1 MRRRWNIPI
10 WAGFAIVLL
19 ALFSYLPVFSLFP
32 VTRDFPWV
40 NLLLFLAGICL
51 LALGLKRAFG
61 DSKIYRGKVFGSILT
76 AFSLAV
82 FGLFCYGIFF
92 ASKDV
97 PRADNA
103 PRVGQAAPDFTL
115 ASAGG
120 SQVALSDLLKRN
132 RAVLLIFYR
141 GYW

>member
-10 WAGFAIVLL
+10 WAGFAVVLL

-32 VTRDFPWV
+32 FTRDFPWV
-40 NLLLFLAGICL
+40 NLLLFLAGLCL
-51 LALGLKRAFG
+51 LALGLNHAFREP
-61 DSKIYRGKVFGSILT
+61 KVYRGKIFGSIL
-76 AFSLAV
+76 AVLSLAT
-82 FGLFCYGIFF
+82 FGLFCYGIFI

-97 PRADNA
+97 PHADNA

-120 SQVALSDLLKRN
+120 SQVALSDLLQRN

>member
-10 WAGFAIVLL
+10 WTGFALVLL
-19 ALFSYLPVFSLFP
+19 ALLSYIPLFSLFP
-32 VTRDFPWV
+32 VTRDFPWA
-40 NLLLFLAGICL
+40 NLLLFLTGFCL
-51 LALGLKRAFG
+51 LALGLNRAFREP
-61 DSKIYRGKVFGSILT
+61 KTYRGKVFGSILT
-76 AFSLAV
+76 GLSLAT
-82 FGLFCYGIFF
+82 FGLFCFGIFI

-97 PRADNA
+97 PHADNA

-115 ASAGG
+115 VGADGN
-120 SQVALSDLLKRN
+120 QVALSDLSKRN